1 MISVRVF
8 GPLREMLRMGS
19 LRVDASQV
27 GTVSELLA
35 VVSNTIG
42 AAKPSELRKASI
54 FVNGTNITSLKLL
67 RTSVKPG
74 DEVVLLSPVGGG

>member
-35 VVSNTIG
+35 VVSNTTG

-67 RTSVKPG
+67 RTPVKPG